1 MTEQEPDEI
10 PGETLE
16 PLRTYV
22 ETEHGFLSWLGFTVG
37 TFEPGRMVA
46 TVPFDGKPT
55 NPTDPPTVHGGVAS
69 TLIDTVGGLVFRPY
83 LEDPIAG
90 DIATINLNLNYL
102 RRATGDLTA
111 TGGSSAP
118 AKASGSPPLRSKAR
132 RPTAGNDPSPSDR
145 VPTGCFRGELK

>member
-16 PLRTYV
+16 LLRTYV

-111 TGGSSAP
+111 TGGGHP
-118 AKASGSPPLRSKAR
+118 RRRKRRDRHRLDRKRDAR
-132 RPTAGNDPSPSDR
+132 RRETTR
-145 VPTGCFRGELK
+145 RRRTGCLPAVSGVS